1 MQSDESWLS
10 KAMLRY
16 SLTSRMQRYNMH
28 TPESKFF
35 RNLISHPDFFSSSKN
50 VLVPFIYGHFEAFFA
65 HKKNEIGIYFYSS
78 FHTPTGTKKP

>member
-28 TPESKFF
+28 TPKSKFF
-35 RNLISHPDFFSSSKN
+35 RNLISHLEIFLHLQMSI
-50 VLVPFIYGHFEAFFA
+50 LPFIYGHSGAFSTRE
-65 HKKNEIGIYFYSS
+65 KK
-78 FHTPTGTKKP
+78 

>member
-28 TPESKFF
+28 TPKSKFF
-35 RNLISHPDFFSSSKN
+35 RSLISHPDFFSSSKN
-50 VLVPFIYGHFEAFFA
+50 VLVPFIYGHFETFFA
-65 HKKNEIGIYFYSS
+65 HKKM
-78 FHTPTGTKKP
+78 K

>member
-28 TPESKFF
+28 TPKSKFF
-35 RNLISHPDFFSSSKN
+35 DRLISQLESFPHSPIGIQ
-50 VLVPFIYGHFEAFFA
+50 PFIYGHSGAFSTRE
-65 HKKNEIGIYFYSS
+65 KK
-78 FHTPTGTKKP
+78 